1 MHMTNKNYL
10 HDDIQ
15 DSPEDQEKLK
25 PEETTLDLPELKDI
39 PGASRS
45 LKNASLL
52 PGDTTIS
59 SSDEEADDLLDD
71 DDDELDGELDVTPAS
86 KKKEG
91 KVAASA
97 KKGKDE
103 DDDDD
108 NDSVEEVDEWDK
120 VEEDEEWDPD
130 FDEFDIPKSKGK
142 KTGTTSKK
150 GADEEE
156 EFKVDDEFKDMF
168 NDGDDFEE
176 EDDDY

>member
-1 MHMTNKNYL
+1 MTKKNFL

-71 DDDELDGELDVTPAS
+71 DDDDEMMEENNLRDESNVSPTEKKLLRDSLDPSYDTDLPIHSISLDRKDNEGVMLNESGMDRDLFGEDLD
-86 KKKEG
+86 
-91 KVAASA
+91 
-97 KKGKDE
+97 
-103 DDDDD
+103 
-108 NDSVEEVDEWDK
+108 DSLVE
-120 VEEDEEWDPD
+120 EEDEES
-130 FDEFDIPKSKGK
+130 EG
-142 KTGTTSKK
+142 
-150 GADEEE
+150 EELGGE
-156 EFKVDDEFKDMF
+156 
-168 NDGDDFEE
+168 G
-176 EDDDY
+176 